1 MIYIFG
7 QGNNLRV
14 ITNVND
20 LTLQEIEEAFV
31 VELLPPIEVPDGHYF
46 NLVLENE
53 QLFWEYLPI
62 IDIDDED
69 LLI

>member
-20 LTLQEIEEAFV
+20 LTSQEIGEAFV
-31 VELLPPIEVPDGHYF
+31 VESLPTIEVPDGHYF